1 MPPQQGERL
10 LDLFDGTLSFRAH
23 DTSCLA
29 NDMVAGAPLV
39 KGNRC

>member
-23 DTSCLA
+23 DVPALA

-39 KGNRC
+39 KSDRS